1 MGRAS
6 AAQGGE
12 YDQEHQARDTQQAAD
27 TMGDAVTSRFTV
39 KMRRKQ
45 RPRSGRGL
53 ELSLESDMPVTSSNV
68 KSSQHYIKASR
79 YVRNLHHT

>member
-27 TMGDAVTSRFTV
+27 TMVTEFMISSPTV
-39 KMRRKQ
+39 
-45 RPRSGRGL
+45 
-53 ELSLESDMPVTSSNV
+53 
-68 KSSQHYIKASR
+68 
-79 YVRNLHHT
+79 

>member
-27 TMGDAVTSRFTV
+27 TMGDGVMISSPLCSV
-39 KMRRKQ
+39 ERRGL
-45 RPRSGRGL
+45 GRGL